1 MRKSIIAIASLLLLL
16 LLPAAPARAQTW
28 RTTNPQALPTGSLQG
43 TGVPTMLCLTGQRYF
58 QEDASAGGNRWYCT
72 SANVWT
78 RIPRPAQS
86 VIHATFKSPTGSS
99 GIFHA
104 YGFYQAPAASVNLT
118 QASTTQTMGSAN
130 NAYEANAFVVA
141 SAAGTATGGTTGTA
155 KITVTGTSFNP
166 ATGARTGGDSEII
179 VADVTAAS
187 TDGYYQSAKTWLGQ
201 ITYTIATT
209 GDRTA
214 FAFQF
219 NYGYSSPEHFDNKSL
234 TIDQF
239 EATGRAGAADT
250 GFNIQLLKHTTTGTG
265 WLYSAAAFVPGGTVL
280 WDMNADFVTEK
291 NITSGIRFHYH
302 RTDLT
307 TVVNGAAGEGVVA
320 RITTSANNAVES
332 SDLRIFYSLN

>member
-1 MRKSIIAIASLLLLL
+1 LALALAL
-16 LLPAAPARAQTW
+16 AAATTATTPAQTW
-28 RTTNPQALPTGSLQG
+28 RTANPQALPTGSLQG
-43 TGVPTMLCLTGQRYF
+43 TGVPTGLCLTGQRYF
-58 QEDASAGGNRWYCT
+58 QEDAAAGGNQWYCT

-104 YGFYQAPAASVNLT
+104 YGFYQAPVASVNLT
-118 QASTTQTMGSAN
+118 QASTTQTMGSVN

-141 SAAGTATGGTTGTA
+141 SAAGTAAGGTTGTA
-155 KITVTGTSFNP
+155 KITVSGTSFNSV
-166 ATGARTGGDSEII
+166 TGARTGGDSEII

-187 TDGYYQSAKTWLGQ
+187 TNKYYESAKTWLGQ

-219 NYGYSSPEHFDNKSL
+219 NYGYASPEHFDNKSL
-234 TIDQF
+234 TIAQF
-239 EATGRAGAADT
+239 ETTGRAGATDT

-265 WLYSAAAFVPGGTVL
+265 WLYSAAAFMPGGTVL

-291 NITSGIRFHYH
+291 NITNGIRFHYH
-302 RTDLT
+302 REGVTAVID
-307 TVVNGAAGEGVVA
+307 GAAGEGVVV
-320 RITTSANNAVES
+320 RLTTSTNNAVES
-332 SDLRIFYSLN
+332 SDLRIFYTLN